1 MAHRPHRR
9 TILRA
14 LGLTATSLALPQ
26 FLAGCASS
34 GGDAITGSLK
44 PGAAGTAR
52 DPIKVALILPT
63 GGDPQTAAIAKAMK
77 QAAELAVFELNQPGL
92 QLIIKDDQGNENGA
106 RAAAGEAISAGAELI
121 LGPLFSRSTAAV
133 GPVARQAGVPVI
145 SFSNDRSV
153 SGNGVFLLSFLHDQE
168 VSRIISYAA
177 RQGRSRVVALL
188 PKDAHGDQLETSLRA
203 AVIQTGGVLVA
214 VERYAL
220 NTNAVLDPAR
230 RVRDA
235 IREAAARGAPVEAMF
250 LPGGEE
256 TLPMVA
262 PFIRYLDFNTQ
273 EVKLLG
279 TNGWDMPGTMREK
292 AFAGGWFAAP
302 DQSGWRAFSDKFAR
316 SYGAPPPRLAS
327 LAYDAMIVAGTLAS
341 GSAPNR
347 FSSASLTRPS
357 GFNGIDGPIRFSA
370 AGLIERQLAV
380 FEVQATGPV
389 VIDAPA
395 GSASPTVQTS
405 ALTRG

>member
-14 LGLTATSLALPQ
+14 VGLTATSLALPQ
-26 FLAGCASS
+26 LLTGCAGS
-34 GGDAITGSLK
+34 GSDAITGSLK

-52 DPIKVALILPT
+52 DPVKVALILPT

-106 RAAAGEAISAGAELI
+106 RAAAGEAISAGAEVI

-133 GPVARQAGVPVI
+133 APLARQAGVPVI

-153 SGNGVFLLSFLHDQE
+153 AGNGVYLLSFLHDQE
-168 VSRIISYAA
+168 VSRVIGYAA

-188 PKDAHGDQLETSLRA
+188 PRDAHGDQLEASLRA

-220 NTNAVLDPAR
+220 NTNAVLEPAR
-230 RVRDA
+230 KVRDA

-250 LPGGEE
+250 LPGGED

-279 TNGWDMPGTMREK
+279 TNGWDMPATMREK
-292 AFAGGWFAAP
+292 AFTGGWFAAS
-302 DQSGWRAFSDKFAR
+302 DQRGWRAFSDKFAR
-316 SYGAPPPRLAS
+316 SYGTPPPRLAS
-327 LAYDAMIVAGTLAS
+327 LAYDAMTVAGTLAS
-341 GSAPNR
+341 GSAGNR
-347 FSSASLTRPS
+347 FSSASLMRPS
-357 GFNGIDGPIRFSA
+357 GFSGIDGPIRFSA
-370 AGLIERQLAV
+370 AGLIERELAI
-380 FEVQATGPV
+380 FEVQPGGPV
-389 VIDAPA
+389 VIDAAA
-395 GSASPTVQTS
+395 GSSSPTVQTS
-405 ALTRG
+405 ALSRG